1 MKVGIAFGA
10 GGARG
15 IAHLLMIEALDEL
28 GIKPTI
34 ISGSSIGAVVGAL
47 ADYIVKGIDVSL
59 IVKIIVGILGGV
71 IGSWVFGLLN
81 IAASGLIGEL
91 VMALV
96 GAIILLLILRAIRH
110 K

>member
-1 MKVGIAFGA
+1 MNILWS
-10 GGARG
+10 
-15 IAHLLMIEALDEL
+15 IL
-28 GIKPTI
+28 
-34 ISGSSIGAVVGAL
+34 IGAVVGAL

-81 IAASGLIGEL
+81 IAATSSIGEL

>member
-1 MKVGIAFGA
+1 MNILWS
-10 GGARG
+10 
-15 IAHLLMIEALDEL
+15 IL
-28 GIKPTI
+28 
-34 ISGSSIGAVVGAL
+34 IGAVVGAL

-81 IAASGLIGEL
+81 IAATGLIGEL
-91 VMALV
+91 VMALG